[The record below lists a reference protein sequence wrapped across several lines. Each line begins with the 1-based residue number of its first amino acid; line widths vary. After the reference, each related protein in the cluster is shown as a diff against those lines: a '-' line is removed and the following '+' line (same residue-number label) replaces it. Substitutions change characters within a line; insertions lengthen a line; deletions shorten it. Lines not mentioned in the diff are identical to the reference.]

1 MVEVMLRLA
10 GYCPSCGAEA
20 VFTPIGDQEMGDG
33 RPSVA
38 LGNCSACGSTV
49 ALSSVE
55 SVLKASWPEPEHWR
69 RCSEWT
75 ATVSGSVGGY
85 PLQVSFKADGL
96 PGLLGCIRAAVSELH
111 ALGMR

>member
-1 MVEVMLRLA
+1 VVQVMLKLA

-20 VFTPIGDQEMGDG
+20 TFTPIGDQELGDG
-33 RPSVA
+33 RAVA
-38 LGNCSACGSTV
+38 LGNCSECGSTV

-55 SVLKASWPEPEHWR
+55 SVLRSQWPEPVPTRH
-69 RCSEWT
+69 CTDWT

-85 PLQVSFKADGL
+85 PVSVSFKADGL

-111 ALGMR
+111 GLGMR